1 MASPESRAPG
11 PEHDGEPRAGF
22 QSRLGPWTSG
32 PLPHDTVGEVAW
44 LFLKLGCTAFGG
56 PAAHI
61 ALMRREVVQRRKWVT
76 EAQFVDLLGA
86 TNLIPGPNS
95 TEMAIHLGYLRAG
108 WPGLILGGALFI
120 LPALLVVLA
129 IAWAY
134 VTYRTLPA
142 VGWLLYGIKPV
153 VIAVVLQALWS
164 LRAAALRSP
173 LLWGVALGTFA
184 LELLGV
190 SELLLLFG
198 GALLVLALRALS
210 GRGLRA
216 VLGLPLLL
224 PATAPLAAPLLAT
237 TPYSAWTLF
246 LTFLKIGAVLYGG
259 GYVLLAFLRGDFVER
274 LGWLSEQ
281 QLLDAVAVGQ
291 FTPGPL
297 FTTATF
303 VGYLVGGV
311 WGGLV
316 ATLGIFLPSFI
327 FVALTNPF
335 IPRLRAFGPTAA
347 LLDGVNAAALGLMA
361 AVTVEL
367 ARAALVDA
375 ISAVVALAALL
386 VLLRTNVNS
395 VWLILGGGLV
405 GVAARLALG

>member
-1 MASPESRAPG
+1 
-11 PEHDGEPRAGF
+11 
-22 QSRLGPWTSG
+22 
-32 PLPHDTVGEVAW
+32 
-44 LFLKLGCTAFGG
+44 
-56 PAAHI
+56 
-61 ALMRREVVQRRKWVT
+61 
-76 EAQFVDLLGA
+76 
-86 TNLIPGPNS
+86 
-95 TEMAIHLGYLRAG
+95 
-108 WPGLILGGALFI
+108 
-120 LPALLVVLA
+120 
-129 IAWAY
+129 
-134 VTYRTLPA
+134 
-142 VGWLLYGIKPV
+142 
-153 VIAVVLQALWS
+153 VVLQALWS

-216 VLGLPLLL
+216 VLGLSLLL

-274 LGWLSEQ
+274 LGW
-281 QLLDAVAVGQ
+281 
-291 FTPGPL
+291 
-297 FTTATF
+297 
-303 VGYLVGGV
+303 LVGGV

-405 GVAARLALG
+405 GVATRLALG